1 MLIEIKDLP
10 KDRNIK
16 RVSFD
21 IEFED
26 GEIKTVT
33 PMQSKFVEK
42 AVREEHYGYSTDFVF
57 NTQTSITSERDIPTA
72 TYSEDIKR
80 EQKEIP
86 PEMKDVE
93 F

>member
-42 AVREEHYGYSTDFVF
+42 AVREEQYGYSTDFVF